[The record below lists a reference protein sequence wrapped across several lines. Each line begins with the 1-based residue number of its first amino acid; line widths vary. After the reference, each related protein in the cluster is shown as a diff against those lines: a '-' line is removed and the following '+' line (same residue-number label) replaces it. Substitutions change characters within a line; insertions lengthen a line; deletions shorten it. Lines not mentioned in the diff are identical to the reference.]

1 MSTYSINSEQKKNS
15 KKTIKP
21 KKTLQEIE
29 LEKKE
34 LEMKNIVDEIDKQ
47 KDETEKRNIKELNR
61 RSHFSRLLDYNRPK
75 INIFIGTFVSI
86 A

>member
-1 MSTYSINSEQKKNS
+1 
-15 KKTIKP
+15 
-21 KKTLQEIE
+21 
-29 LEKKE
+29 
-34 LEMKNIVDEIDKQ
+34 MKNIVDEIDKQ